1 MAALLTGLG
10 LLTRMATVT
19 LFVTFTW
26 IFLVCESNHNNH
38 YILICHVTFVFSAI
52 DWGRWG
58 SLDSLLAAWRRRRSG
73 EGGGGADVTVP
84 YWHLLLAQLL
94 FSIPY
99 AFGAVAKLNEDWMLR
114 AQPLKMWLA
123 PHSHHTAW
131 VPLSFG
137 DSPLFPWAIAWGG
150 FAFDL
155 GIVPLLCL
163 HVTRYTLAFPSAI
176 AFNISNKMMFN
187 IGVFPY
193 AMLASLVLFLPPC
206 PSLLERWPL
215 AGATARQSRPPR
227 TDSPG
232 AGLTRTREESP
243 CRPDRHEGLS
253 CQSLSFRTAHTQ
265 VLHRARRCLCCAQR
279 EGEPRAVYA
288 AALAPLGHAAD
299 DATARRAAR
308 GAPRRPR
315 RPRARLGAMRRAAV
329 CGRLLHIPLTLPAA
343 PLCALP
349 CRRLVARGGAP
360 RRVAHE
366 AKVEARLGGAR
377 GGGAQR

>member
-1 MAALLTGLG
+1 
-10 LLTRMATVT
+10 MATVT

-73 EGGGGADVTVP
+73 GGDADVTVP

-131 VPLSFG
+131 VPFGFG

-155 GIVPLLCL
+155 CIVPLLHL

-206 PSLLERWPL
+206 PQPDGEVAFCWRHS
-215 AGATARQSRPPR
+215 AAARPPR
-227 TDSPG
+227 TDP
-232 AGLTRTREESP
+232 
-243 CRPDRHEGLS
+243 
-253 CQSLSFRTAHTQ
+253 
-265 VLHRARRCLCCAQR
+265 
-279 EGEPRAVYA
+279 
-288 AALAPLGHAAD
+288 
-299 DATARRAAR
+299 
-308 GAPRRPR
+308 
-315 RPRARLGAMRRAAV
+315 
-329 CGRLLHIPLTLPAA
+329 
-343 PLCALP
+343 
-349 CRRLVARGGAP
+349 
-360 RRVAHE
+360 
-366 AKVEARLGGAR
+366 
-377 GGGAQR
+377 

>member
-73 EGGGGADVTVP
+73 GGGADVTVP

-131 VPLSFG
+131 VPFGFG

-163 HVTRYTLAFPSAI
+163 HLTRYTLAFPSAI

-227 TDSPG
+227 TDPPG
-232 AGLTRTREESP
+232 TR
-243 CRPDRHEGLS
+243 
-253 CQSLSFRTAHTQ
+253 
-265 VLHRARRCLCCAQR
+265 LH
-279 EGEPRAVYA
+279 
-288 AALAPLGHAAD
+288 ALERSA
-299 DATARRAAR
+299 RAAQIATR
-308 GAPRRPR
+308 GC
-315 RPRARLGAMRRAAV
+315 GAKA
-329 CGRLLHIPLTLPAA
+329 
-343 PLCALP
+343 
-349 CRRLVARGGAP
+349 
-360 RRVAHE
+360 
-366 AKVEARLGGAR
+366 
-377 GGGAQR
+377 